1 MASVQLRLY
10 SIGLSV
16 DATRNSLLRM
26 RGTMQNIYLMVLV
39 RYSCKILMNSA
50 GRTPQEL
57 DEKSSNSCLAKSL
70 PEPARP
76 TFLGFVPH
84 KWMWPW

>member
-10 SIGLSV
+10 SVGWTV

-39 RYSCKILMNSA
+39 RCSCKILMNSA

-57 DEKSSNSCLAKSL
+57 EEKSFDSCLAKSL
-70 PEPARP
+70 
-76 TFLGFVPH
+76 
-84 KWMWPW
+84 